1 MPKDKFGKTLFHINI
16 GYLTAKNNTE
26 KSGHK
31 EAFHY
36 FKYAIY
42 LFDFI
47 KEEAL
52 FKISEKELSFDLF

>member
-16 GYLTAKNNTE
+16 GNLTAKNNTE

-47 KEEAL
+47 KE
-52 FKISEKELSFDLF
+52 

>member
-1 MPKDKFGKTLFHINI
+1 MPKDKFGKTLFHIN
-16 GYLTAKNNTE
+16 TAKNNTE

-31 EAFHY
+31 EAFQY